1 MTFFSSRATNGGLIF
16 APANPTAQE
25 QAAQT
30 ARLKRT
36 LDAADAVLVGAG
48 AGMSTAAGFDYS
60 GPRFEQNF
68 ADFIDTYNI
77 PDMYSG
83 GFYPFPNTETFWAW
97 WSRMIYVN
105 RYAAGVGKP
114 YSDLLKLIAQKDYF
128 VLTTNVDHQFQ
139 LAGVNKMRL
148 FYTQG
153 DYGLFQCSRPCTQ
166 ETYDNEEA
174 IKQMVEQQ
182 QNMQIPHE
190 LLPTCPHCGAPLTTN
205 LRADNKFVEDAGWHK
220 ANNRYANFRQ
230 RTQGQRVLFLE
241 LGVGANTPGIIKYPF
256 WAAVAANPQATYACI
271 NLGEAYAPEAIES
284 QSILINANIAD
295 VLSALTDS
303 AQQ

>member
-25 QAAQT
+25 QTAQT

-36 LDAADAVLVGAG
+36 LDSADAVLVGAG

-68 ADFIDTYNI
+68 ADFIDAYNI

-166 ETYDNEEA
+166 ETYDNETA

-230 RTQGQRVLFLE
+230 RTQGRRVLFLE

-295 VLSALTDS
+295 VLGALTDP